1 MHDFQ
6 MKTTKSI
13 VKPKVKGGH
22 NLEPDLTTL
31 REELKA
37 TLETTVEGREK
48 YKNWLE
54 PKSFLLMVNPL
65 WQSKYLTID
74 KNSLSY
80 NIDPF
85 PAQSTTNF
93 RFCKMKTEDSH
104 HLCFKQ
110 PLGQTSGMKDMGV
123 RV

>member
-1 MHDFQ
+1 

-13 VKPKVKGGH
+13 VKPKVKGH

-37 TLETTVEGREK
+37 TLDTTVEGREK

-85 PAQSTTNF
+85 PAQSTTNG
-93 RFCKMKTEDSH
+93 
-104 HLCFKQ
+104 Q
-110 PLGQTSGMKDMGV
+110 PLMPKSDFVKWKLRTHIIFALNSFSDKHLEW
-123 RV
+123 RTWE

>member
-1 MHDFQ
+1 MHAFQ

-13 VKPKVKGGH
+13 VQPKVKGGH

-54 PKSFLLMVNPL
+54 PKRFLLKVNPL

-74 KNSLSY
+74 KNSLPY

-85 PAQSTTNF
+85 SSTKHYQWPTF
-93 RFCKMKTEDSH
+93 H
-104 HLCFKQ
+104 A
-110 PLGQTSGMKDMGV
+110 
-123 RV
+123 

>member
-1 MHDFQ
+1 MHTFQ

-37 TLETTVEGREK
+37 TLDTTVEGIEK

-54 PKSFLLMVNPL
+54 PKSLLKVNPL
-65 WQSKYLTID
+65 WQSKYPTID

-85 PAQSTTNF
+85 PAQSATNG
-93 RFCKMKTEDSH
+93 
-104 HLCFKQ
+104 Q
-110 PLGQTSGMKDMGV
+110 PFMPKSDLVK
-123 RV
+123 